1 MAGPELAWL
10 AGFLQD
16 FPGPLGPT
24 EPPPWTG
31 ASHAAWLRPEEAEAE
46 LIDRARGFL
55 GKRGAPPLL
64 AASLI
69 HASVSGILQSDL
81 SDFKKQNVEQ
91 DGASD
96 SESETLLEAAPLQ
109 RHFFNKLVEVC
120 AEWQKEL
127 PALKPSKRYL
137 QISIHATRNTRRKME
152 DRHIS
157 LLEFNQLFGLEDD
170 VDRSYFAVYDGH
182 GGIEAANYAAVH
194 LHVNLARQKKFLEN
208 PAEALRESFQK
219 TDEMFLSR
227 ARKDKLRGGSTAV
240 SCFLVDDKLH
250 IAWLG
255 DSQVMLVQQGKVIT
269 LMDPHKP
276 EREDERQR
284 IEGLGGCITYMDCW
298 RVNGTLAVSRA
309 IGDLLQKPYISGC
322 ADGASFEL
330 TGREDYILLA
340 CDGFFDAIQPV
351 EVVDHVLEH
360 LTQNDGDGLRTAEKL
375 VAAAKESGS
384 TDNITVLVLFLREPK
399 DIVADC
405 LRDPKTS
412 LAEEDV
418 SGPFFSFIANN

>member
-1 MAGPELAWL
+1 MARPELAWL
-10 AGFLQD
+10 AGFLRD
-16 FPGPLGPT
+16 FPGLLGPA
-24 EPPPWTG
+24 EPPPWT
-31 ASHAAWLRPEEAEAE
+31 ASTTALLRPDEAAGE
-46 LIDRARGFL
+46 LSERARGFL
-55 GKRGAPPLL
+55 GRRGAPPLL

-69 HASVSGILQSDL
+69 HAAVSGILQSDL
-81 SDFKKQNVEQ
+81 SDFKKQNQ
-91 DGASD
+91 DEAG
-96 SESETLLEAAPLQ
+96 ESETLLVAAPLH
-109 RHFFNKLVEVC
+109 RHFFNKLLEIC
-120 AEWQKEL
+120 GEWQKEL

-152 DRHIS
+152 DRHVS
-157 LLEFNQLFGLEDD
+157 LPEFNQLFGLEDD
-170 VDRSYFAVYDGH
+170 VDRAYFAVYDGH
-182 GGIEAANYAAVH
+182 GGIEAANYAAAH
-194 LHVNLARQKKFLEN
+194 LHVNLAHHKKLLES
-208 PAEALRESFQK
+208 PAEALRDSFQK
-219 TDEMFLSR
+219 TDDMFLSR
-227 ARKDKLRGGSTAV
+227 ARREKLRSGTTGV
-240 SCFLVDDKLH
+240 SCLLVDDKLH

-255 DSQVMLVQQGKVIT
+255 DSQVILVQQGKVIT
-269 LMDPHKP
+269 LMEPHKP

-284 IEGLGGCITYMDCW
+284 IEDLGGCITYMDCW

-330 TGREDYILLA
+330 TGTEDYVLLA

-360 LTQNDGDGLRTAEKL
+360 LTQNHGDGLRTAEKL

-384 TDNITVLVLFLREPK
+384 TDNITVLVLFLRQPK

-412 LAEEDV
+412 LTDEGTPA
-418 SGPFFSFIANN
+418 SFFSFFSSGANN